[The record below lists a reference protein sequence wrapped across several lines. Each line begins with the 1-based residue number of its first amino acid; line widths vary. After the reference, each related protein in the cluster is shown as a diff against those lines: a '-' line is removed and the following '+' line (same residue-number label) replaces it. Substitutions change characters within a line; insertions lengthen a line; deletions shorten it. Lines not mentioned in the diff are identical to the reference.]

1 MGKTR
6 RGRGAEG
13 GEGEQEEELS
23 TCPSSCPAMGSLVS
37 VPQASDPTP
46 NPQTMGQRLGV
57 CDCPASD
64 VLAMSPG

>member
-23 TCPSSCPAMGSLVS
+23 TCPSSCPAMGSLVP
-37 VPQASDPTP
+37 VPQASDPPPTP
-46 NPQTMGQRLGV
+46 RQWGSAWECAT
-57 CDCPASD
+57 
-64 VLAMSPG
+64 VLPLMC